1 MAVGHDRGAFR
12 QPRQLADRLGRLR
25 HAWTREERA
34 HLDVFRTR
42 YVPLARVARVACPA
56 RELLLPADIDECE
69 RRVAEAAAE
78 LGQRRER
85 LEPRRQLGTGAVEL
99 DDARFEVALPA
110 GQAAGEH

>member
-1 MAVGHDRGAFR
+1 
-12 QPRQLADRLGRLR
+12 
-25 HAWTREERA
+25 
-34 HLDVFRTR
+34 
-42 YVPLARVARVACPA
+42 PLARVARVACPA

-110 GQAAGEH
+110 GQAAGEHRDVRMARELGQLRGGVRGDAVATVVEDEPLLPAHAVAA